1 LPGPSCRSSGSLLLH
16 KQTPWIFVVLR
27 RGIVTYNRLSRFGR
41 ACTQDGKDYQPVLT
55 YPVIG
60 VGCQVEDNS
69 RTEGAY
75 YPMGEKILLVE
86 DHHGTRKNLSRFLD
100 SQGYSVIEARDGLE
114 ALTLLSKN
122 SIDIVISD
130 FVLPKIHGLTLVRE
144 IRSRWPRMAVII
156 MSAYLAEAAGRVILE
171 PEAEFLAKPLELND
185 LAAKVYGAVLR
196 KELHHS

>member
-1 LPGPSCRSSGSLLLH
+1 
-16 KQTPWIFVVLR
+16 
-27 RGIVTYNRLSRFGR
+27 
-41 ACTQDGKDYQPVLT
+41 
-55 YPVIG
+55 
-60 VGCQVEDNS
+60 
-69 RTEGAY
+69 
-75 YPMGEKILLVE
+75 MGEKILLVE

-185 LAAKVYGAVLR
+185 LAAKVHGMILK